1 MTKKL
6 KRKLLFFLGCSL
18 KEVAYWC
25 VKVDPENLESLVDER
40 MKGNYQ
46 TNRRIY
52 KIIIEKN

>member
-1 MTKKL
+1 
-6 KRKLLFFLGCSL
+6 LGCSL